1 MTNFD
6 KFYKLENIPNNWS
19 KTKLKYICS
28 ISKETS
34 TNVSLENLLSLTQKG
49 ITKRNTD
56 KNSGQFAESYE
67 NYTLIKK
74 NQICLNPMDLL
85 SGWVDISNF
94 DGFISPAYYT
104 LIISKDINVEF
115 LNYFLQS
122 NYYRKSFFKK
132 GKGVASH
139 DNYGRWVLSPTDFN
153 NTTIFIPNNI
163 KDQINICNYLNK
175 KKKKIELLKNDID
188 KNIILR
194 KKYFKLLINNLTTKG
209 IDEKKNLKNF
219 KISRWNENFPK
230 HWKKIK
236 LKYVVDYF
244 KGFAFKS
251 NLMQFHGIPIVK
263 ASDIK
268 KFTIKKNNNFISKDY
283 KNLYSNVKL
292 LHKDIIIST
301 VGSHYE
307 VKKSAVGQFGIL
319 PKELEGSFLN
329 QNTISLRIKDDID
342 VLPEYLFYCLQ
353 GKLFRSHLDYYS
365 HGTANQ
371 SSLDVDDILNFN
383 TLIPDLTEQ
392 KKILNYITLMKDSFD
407 RMEELSLR
415 QVDLLSKYYK
425 GLVTR
430 IIAGEVK
437 FCKDLECH

>member
-1 MTNFD
+1 
-6 KFYKLENIPNNWS
+6 
-19 KTKLKYICS
+19 
-28 ISKETS
+28 
-34 TNVSLENLLSLTQKG
+34 
-49 ITKRNTD
+49 
-56 KNSGQFAESYE
+56 
-67 NYTLIKK
+67 
-74 NQICLNPMDLL
+74 
-85 SGWVDISNF
+85 
-94 DGFISPAYYT
+94 
-104 LIISKDINVEF
+104 
-115 LNYFLQS
+115 
-122 NYYRKSFFKK
+122 
-132 GKGVASH
+132 
-139 DNYGRWVLSPTDFN
+139 
-153 NTTIFIPNNI
+153 
-163 KDQINICNYLNK
+163 
-175 KKKKIELLKNDID
+175 
-188 KNIILR
+188 
-194 KKYFKLLINNLTTKG
+194 
-209 IDEKKNLKNF
+209 
-219 KISRWNENFPK
+219 
-230 HWKKIK
+230 
-236 LKYVVDYF
+236 YVVDYF

-383 TLIPDLTEQ
+383 TLIPDLKEQ

-430 IIAGEVK
+430 IIA
-437 FCKDLECH
+437 